1 MTTTSE
7 DKLKVWGYVMT
18 QYSLKLGLRKFGSKG
33 QTAAVKELTQLHV
46 MDTWTPMY
54 ADRLSREQKMRALSS
69 LLFLK
74 EKRMGDVK
82 GGACVNGA
90 PQRAYIP
97 REEAASL
104 TVLTELTLITVSI
117 AAHKKRFVRCYDVPS
132 AFVNTDVNEE
142 VIMVLKGDLAEM
154 MIQVAPE
161 VYRKYVAADRK
172 GNKILYVKLWKAFFG
187 LMRASL
193 LFY

>member
-1 MTTTSE
+1 MITTSE
-7 DKLKVWGYVMT
+7 DELKVWGYVMT
-18 QYSLKLGLRKFGSKG
+18 QCNLKPGLCKFRSKG
-33 QTAAVKELTQLHV
+33 QTAVVKELTQLHV
-46 MDTWTPMY
+46 MDTWTPMH

-82 GGACVNGA
+82 GRACVNGA

-97 REEAASL
+97 REEAASP
-104 TVLTELTLITVSI
+104 TVSTESTFITASI
-117 AAHKKRFVRCYDVPS
+117 AAHEKWFVRCYDVPS
-132 AFVNTDVNEE
+132 AFVNTDVDKE

-161 VYRKYVAADRK
+161 V
-172 GNKILYVKLWKAFFG
+172 
-187 LMRASL
+187 
-193 LFY
+193 